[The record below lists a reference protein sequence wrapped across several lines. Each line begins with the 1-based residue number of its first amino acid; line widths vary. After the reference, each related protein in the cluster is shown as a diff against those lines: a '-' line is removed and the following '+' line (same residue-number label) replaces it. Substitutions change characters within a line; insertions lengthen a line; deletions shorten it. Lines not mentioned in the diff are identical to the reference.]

1 MPDAST
7 IMSWFVVPLHIPSPT
22 QDSTDSFPQS
32 RFWNSSADGLLY
44 VPGNIRQQWE
54 DIEQLRLLTF
64 WSIARGFFFRS
75 PPEVVP
81 DDYHSALPALWH
93 ACHSRTCGS
102 KLMMLRSFG
111 WHFGTTWIF
120 RARAQ
125 KIAIPRKTESSC
137 KETVKEEGGCYPCGP
152 FPAHQGE

>member
-32 RFWNSSADGLLY
+32 RFLKYFSWRTALCTWKYTTTMGRHRTTTITHILIY
-44 VPGNIRQQWE
+44 RPG
-54 DIEQLRLLTF
+54 
-64 WSIARGFFFRS
+64 GFFFVRRRRT
-75 PPEVVP
+75 ERVVP

-125 KIAIPRKTESSC
+125 KIAIPRTTESSC
-137 KETVKEEGGCYPCGP
+137 KETVKEEGGC
-152 FPAHQGE
+152 